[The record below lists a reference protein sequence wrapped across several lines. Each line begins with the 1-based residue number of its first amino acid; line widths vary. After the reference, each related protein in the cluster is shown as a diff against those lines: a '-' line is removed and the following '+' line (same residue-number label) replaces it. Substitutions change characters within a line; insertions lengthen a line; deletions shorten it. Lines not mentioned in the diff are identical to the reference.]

1 MVLKTLKVCLYW
13 SRWEIPAR
21 ITLWKGLRM
30 NCEGWSVT
38 VLFIAACIVAAFTA
52 THHQVLTNCH
62 QVPEGLLCNSTW
74 EGNK

>member
-1 MVLKTLKVCLYW
+1 
-13 SRWEIPAR
+13 
-21 ITLWKGLRM
+21 M
-30 NCEGWSVT
+30 NREGWTVT

-62 QVPEGLLCNSTW
+62 QVPEGRLCDSTW